1 MTAEKKIFMFDQDF
15 DDVALLNEIARKEVQ
30 SRAAK
35 SEDDENDTSLDAPIE
50 EEEEEIVPTFSEEDI
65 AAARQQGFND
75 GKIEGSQEAQDS
87 IENEISQALETIG
100 QKLTEIFKIQ
110 DLVNEALSK
119 DAVALSL
126 AVGRKLFPKLNEE
139 HGLGE
144 ITSMMESVLGQMIQE
159 PKITIYGNDKYS
171 EHLSERIEIFLSS
184 RGFEGEVN
192 ILGDESID
200 SGDCRIE
207 WSNGEAVRDMSALLD
222 DMTDTIEQYTDVSES
237 AIGDAVE
244 NNAKDAENGGVDDLP
259 EGSEQ
264 T

>member
-1 MTAEKKIFMFDQDF
+1 MFDQDF
-15 DDVALLNEIARKEVQ
+15 DDVALLNEIAKNEVQ

-35 SEDDENDTSLDAPIE
+35 SEDDENDISLDAPIE
-50 EEEEEIVPTFSEEDI
+50 EEEEVVPTFSEEDI

-75 GKIEGSQEAQDS
+75 GKIEGAQEAQES
-87 IENEISQALETIG
+87 IENEISKALETIG

-110 DLVNEALSK
+110 NLVNEALSK
-119 DAVALSL
+119 DAVAVSL

-144 ITSMMESVLGQMIQE
+144 ITSMVESVLGQVIQE
-159 PKITIYGNDKYS
+159 PKITIYGNDKYT

-184 RGFEGEVN
+184 RGFEGDVN

-200 SGDCRIE
+200 LGDCRIE
-207 WSNGEAVRDMSALLD
+207 WSNGEAVRNMSALLD
-222 DMTDTIEQYTDVSES
+222 DMTETIEQYTDVSES

-244 NNAKDAENGGVDDLP
+244 NNENDAASGGVEDMP

>member
-15 DDVALLNEIARKEVQ
+15 DDVALLNEIARNEVQ

-35 SEDDENDTSLDAPIE
+35 SEDDENDLSLDAPIE
-50 EEEEEIVPTFSEEDI
+50 EEEVVPTFSEEDI

-75 GKIEGSQEAQDS
+75 GKIEGSQEAQES

-144 ITSMMESVLGQMIQE
+144 ITSMVESVLGQRRRNR
-159 PKITIYGNDKYS
+159 PRPPPT
-171 EHLSERIEIFLSS
+171 
-184 RGFEGEVN
+184 
-192 ILGDESID
+192 
-200 SGDCRIE
+200 C
-207 WSNGEAVRDMSALLD
+207 AVRPGRS
-222 DMTDTIEQYTDVSES
+222 SCR
-237 AIGDAVE
+237 
-244 NNAKDAENGGVDDLP
+244 
-259 EGSEQ
+259 
-264 T
+264 